1 MCIVSDG
8 LFIFDDVEI
17 IVVVFL
23 VSVGAVVRFTFKAR
37 TKLVFG
43 APISYNRTE
52 AQTHI
57 VQFNP
62 PLPIICKASFFMS
75 GLSLPLNRLVHH
87 QP

>member
-1 MCIVSDG
+1 MCTLYIVSDG
-8 LFIFDDVEI
+8 LFIFDDVKI
-17 IVVVFL
+17 IVV

-62 PLPIICKASFFMS
+62 PLPIICKAGFFMS

>member
-1 MCIVSDG
+1 MYIVSDG

-17 IVVVFL
+17 IVV

-62 PLPIICKASFFMS
+62 PLPMPIICKAGFFTS

>member
-1 MCIVSDG
+1 MYIVSDG

-17 IVVVFL
+17 IVV

-57 VQFNP
+57 VQLNP
-62 PLPIICKASFFMS
+62 PLPIICKAGFFTS

>member
-1 MCIVSDG
+1 MYIVSDG

-17 IVVVFL
+17 IVV

-57 VQFNP
+57 VQCNP
-62 PLPIICKASFFMS
+62 PLPIICKASFFTS
-75 GLSLPLNRLVHH
+75 GLSLALNRLVHH

>member
-1 MCIVSDG
+1 MYIVSDG

-17 IVVVFL
+17 IVV

-62 PLPIICKASFFMS
+62 PLPIICKAGFLTS

>member
-1 MCIVSDG
+1 MYIVSDG

-17 IVVVFL
+17 IVV

-62 PLPIICKASFFMS
+62 PLPIICKAGFFTS

>member
-1 MCIVSDG
+1 MCIVIVS
-8 LFIFDDVEI
+8 LFIFDDAEI
-17 IVVVFL
+17 IVVVL
-23 VSVGAVVRFTFKAR
+23 VVSVGAVVRITSIAR

-57 VQFNP
+57 VQLNP
-62 PLPIICKASFFMS
+62 PLPIICKASFFTS

-87 QP
+87 KP